1 VATNVDT
8 VEGAGKRMGG
18 IEDVADIL
26 RRHDKFL
33 IVSHI
38 RPDGDCLGSATALLA
53 GLRQMGKTVASYN
66 ASGVM
71 EKLRFIPL
79 WQDIRTELPP
89 WTPEVTI
96 FVDCG
101 GVGRVS
107 PTFRPFGYTIN
118 IDHHAT
124 NESFG
129 DLNWIDIEAC
139 AVGEQIYDL
148 LSHMGLELTADM
160 ATSLYSSICA
170 DTGSF
175 RFPNTNARTFD
186 IAADLTRRGASP
198 AEICRWLYESR
209 GRGEILIAAR
219 AFSRMQY
226 ECAGRMVWTESF
238 WSSCSEAGGI
248 DSEPEGLAT
257 EMRAVDGVEVS
268 ILFHQVEQGG
278 LRVGFRGK
286 GAVDCAELAR
296 LCGGG
301 GHRNASGYYN
311 EGADYLKVRERVL
324 GLERIAVAK
333 AFPA

>member
-1 VATNVDT
+1 
-8 VEGAGKRMGG
+8 MGG
-18 IEDVADIL
+18 VGDVADIL
-26 RRHDKFL
+26 RKHDRFL

-53 GLRQMGKTVASYN
+53 GLRKMGKTVAAYN

-71 EKLRFIPL
+71 DKLRFIPL
-79 WQDIRTELPP
+79 WEEIRTELPS
-89 WTPEVTI
+89 WTPEVTV

-107 PTFRPFGYTIN
+107 PTFRPFGMTIN

-124 NESFG
+124 NETFG
-129 DLNWIDIEAC
+129 DLNWLDIEAC

-148 LSHMGLELTADM
+148 LAELGIAITPDM
-160 ATSLYSSICA
+160 ATSIYTSICA

-186 IAADLTRRGASP
+186 IAADLTRLGANP
-198 AEICRWLYESR
+198 AEICRYLYESR
-209 GRGEILIAAR
+209 SKGEVLIAAR
-219 AFSRMQY
+219 AFSRMKY
-226 ECAGRMVWTESF
+226 ECGGRLVWTEIF
-238 WSSCSEAGGI
+238 WSDYAEAGGI
-248 DSEPEGLAT
+248 DHEPEGLAT

-268 ILFHQVEQGG
+268 ILIHQVQQGG

-286 GAVDCAELAR
+286 GAVDCADLAR

-311 EGADYLKVRERVL
+311 EGANYDKERERVL
-324 GLERIAVAK
+324 ALAREAVRK
-333 AFPA
+333 VFPE